1 LATFTY
7 RTISIQQPIHL
18 INQLNIFDNYIGPLG
33 HVYKQRFVTKTRLNI
48 GKQAF
53 SVAAPAIWTQL
64 PITIKSSETI
74 ATIRKQ
80 NQDIFV

>member
-1 LATFTY
+1 MLSHCTLLESLHWLSVVYRIKVELATFTY

-33 HVYKQRFVTKTRLNI
+33 HVYKQRFVTKTKLNI

-53 SVAAPAIWTQL
+53 SVAAPAIWT
-64 PITIKSSETI
+64 
-74 ATIRKQ
+74 
-80 NQDIFV
+80 